1 MHLIFAACDE
11 SQRRLFQDVT
21 DACFGVSSV
30 HLCANIQEAQEW
42 MEQHT
47 VDMALVHC
55 RTSQERDDA
64 KELIAQHASLP
75 VVMVADDGRF
85 ALDAWRMQASGY
97 ILTSCMQE
105 ELQRVIHK
113 YGCCAQSQKR
123 VEIQTIP
130 SFAVSIDG
138 KPLHISAVK
147 PRELFALLVD
157 CAQRGL
163 TTAEG
168 IAILW
173 PDKNDDAKTRSL
185 FRMTYKRLNSILEE
199 AGVGDIIASNNNKR
213 YLQMDKVSC
222 DLYQILEGNQQI
234 QKRYVG
240 LYMQE
245 YSWAEDRNAQLY
257 RMILSKN

>member
-1 MHLIFAACDE
+1 MRLIYTVCEEQERKRFEAAV
-11 SQRRLFQDVT
+11 S
-21 DACFGVSSV
+21 ACCGVSHV
-30 HLCANIQEAQEW
+30 HLCANIQDAMEW
-42 MEQHT
+42 TQHHR
-47 VDMALVHC
+47 VDMALVYC
-55 RTSQERDDA
+55 RTFEERDGA
-64 KELIAQHASLP
+64 KALIAQQANLP
-75 VVMVADDGRF
+75 VVIVADDGRF
-85 ALDAWRMQASGY
+85 ALDAWQMQASGY

-113 YGCCAQSQKR
+113 YSYRAQTRQR

-130 SFAVSIDG
+130 SFAVSVDG
-138 KPLHISAVK
+138 RPLHMSAAK

-163 TTAEG
+163 STAEG

-185 FRMTYKRLNSILEE
+185 FRMTYKRLNNILEE
-199 AGVGDIIASNNNKR
+199 AGVSDIIASNNKKR
-213 YLQMDKVSC
+213 YLQMDKVNC
-222 DLYQILEGNQQI
+222 DLYQILDGDQQA
-234 QKRYVG
+234 QNRYVG

-257 RMILSKN
+257 QMLLMKN